1 MNLVTESNVARL
13 RQVAGILQAQNQH
26 LLKVLTAKCAELD
39 KLKGRPGDLQ
49 RVLEGLEAVGGQQV
63 ESGADSGADTAG
75 SGNKPRKPQTGHGPT
90 PQPDIAHEPQL
101 FELDEADQICP
112 KCGDTLAPEAGDV
125 ETSEMVDVVEVTY
138 RVIEVQRQGYEC
150 CRCDFHDIAPGP
162 DRAVDG
168 GRYSL
173 AFGVKVAIDKYV
185 HHLPLE
191 RQVRIMAQHG
201 LRVTSQALWDQVW
214 ALATLLL
221 PVYDGLYE
229 HILSQRVI
237 GLDQTGWPNL
247 NSRRAKKW
255 QMWAL
260 TSVDAAYH
268 QIRDDKSAASFTA
281 LVGDFEGTIV
291 CDALSTHGAGAR
303 EGPGIELA
311 GCWAHIRRKFA
322 EAEPNFPEAR
332 QMLDL
337 IRELYDIEGEA
348 SSAEHRAELRSTKS
362 RAALERMKAWMASV
376 STLSSTD
383 LGSAIKHTVKFWDRL
398 TRFAADAEIWL
409 DNNRTERAFRGP
421 VVGRRN
427 HFGSKSRRGT
437 RAAAILYSVIESAK
451 AIGVD
456 PAAYIT
462 EAARIA
468 KATDGDEH
476 LMPWDFEPASR
487 A

>member
-1 MNLVTESNVARL
+1 MNLSTENNVERL
-13 RQVAGILQAQNQH
+13 RQAAGILQAQNIH
-26 LLKVLTAKCAELD
+26 LLKVLAAKCAELD
-39 KLKGRPGDLQ
+39 TLKGRPGDLQ
-49 RVLEGLEAVGGQQV
+49 RVMEELEVVRSQLAELNAG
-63 ESGADSGADTAG
+63 TA
-75 SGNKPRKPQTGHGPT
+75 KPGRKKRKPQTGHGPT
-90 PQPDIAHEPQL
+90 PQPDIEHQPQL
-101 FELDEADQICP
+101 FELDEADRVCP
-112 KCGDTLAPEAGDV
+112 ECGDVLAPTAGDV

-138 RVIEVQRQGYEC
+138 RVIQVQRQGYEC
-150 CRCDFHDIAPGP
+150 CRCDFHDVAPGP
-162 DRAVDG
+162 DRTVDG

-191 RQVRIMAQHG
+191 RQVRVMAQHG

-214 ALATLLL
+214 ALVMLLM
-221 PVYDGLYE
+221 PVHAALNT

-247 NSRRAKKW
+247 KTRRAKKW

-260 TSVDAAYH
+260 TSLDAVYH
-268 QIRDDKSAASFTA
+268 QICDDKSAKSFAA
-281 LVGDFEGTIV
+281 LVGNFEGTIV

-332 QMLDL
+332 RMLEL

-348 SSAEHRAELRSTKS
+348 SSEAHRAELRRTRS
-362 RAALERMKAWMASV
+362 RDVLARMKVWMSSV

-383 LGSAIKHTVKFWDRL
+383 LGSAIKHTAKYWDRL
-398 TRFAADAEIWL
+398 SRFASDAEIWL

-437 RAAAILYSVIESAK
+437 QAAAILYSVIESAK
-451 AIGVD
+451 AVGVD
-456 PAAYIT
+456 PAAYLI

-476 LMPWDFEPASR
+476 LMPRDFRPTLSS
-487 A
+487 